1 MGLNKERD
9 VLKKA
14 SRSARWA
21 AQVDLMSDEH
31 VMSILRKL
39 RDEKKSGRKKAS

>member
-1 MGLNKERD
+1 MGLNKERE
-9 VLKKA
+9 VLKRA

-31 VMSILRKL
+31 VLSILKKIRN
-39 RDEKKSGRKKAS
+39 EKPRKKAS